1 MAPLRVGG
9 TFAPGLLPV
18 NRTHRDVLM
27 ASFLSR
33 LFREPPEAA
42 PAQQL
47 YLAAVAQARQPALY
61 LGYGVPDTLDG
72 RFDMTALH
80 VFLLLYRLRT
90 EGEGT
95 RRLGQALFDY
105 MFGDMDRSLRELG
118 VGDLRVARK
127 IKPMVEAFQGRAQ
140 AYREALQARDEAAL
154 AEALHRNV
162 YRNEP
167 TAHAPALAGYVRR
180 QVDHLAS
187 QSAEAVSRGMVSFL
201 AP

>member
-1 MAPLRVGG
+1 MTG
-9 TFAPGLLPV
+9 F
-18 NRTHRDVLM
+18 
-27 ASFLSR
+27 FSR
-33 LFREPPEAA
+33 LFREPPQAA

-47 YLAAVAQARQPALY
+47 YLAAVAQARQPAFY
-61 LGYGVPDTLDG
+61 LRHAVPDTLDG

-95 RRLGQALFDY
+95 RQLGQALFDY

-118 VGDLRVARK
+118 VGDLRVGKK
-127 IKPMVEAFQGRAQ
+127 IRPMVEAFQGRVQ
-140 AYREALQARDEAAL
+140 AYREALLAEDRAAL
-154 AEALHRNV
+154 VEALHRNV
-162 YRNEP
+162 YRGDP
-167 TAHAPALAGYVRR
+167 AAPAPALAHYVRS

-187 QSAEAVSRGMVSFL
+187 QPAEALGRGRVSFA